1 MNKIDAKCKRLCMET
16 SRHKYYT
23 KMNETLIDYND
34 HNNSPLSNGN
44 IWYAIY
50 KVIEEEES
58 DACNMNSDAHNITV
72 DAHNV
77 TADNFSQTSNT
88 QRENE
93 NAILTSEKL
102 DKSDALA
109 ATLKELAN
117 NDAAY
122 Y

>member
-1 MNKIDAKCKRLCMET
+1 
-16 SRHKYYT
+16 
-23 KMNETLIDYND
+23 
-34 HNNSPLSNGN
+34 
-44 IWYAIY
+44 
-50 KVIEEEES
+50 
-58 DACNMNSDAHNITV
+58 MNSDAHNITV